1 MNFKLTSVVIAVTFA
16 LNGCA
21 IPPQEGSAQQST
33 DQTTEGDVAKA
44 CNPWLVGGAAAAV
57 CGLLAKGNDR
67 VKAAA
72 ACAAVAVTAC
82 YLANSYKAE
91 QTRTAKQVEAEYLK
105 KNRALPSNPTI
116 ASYRG
121 KVDPRTAVSVGQE
134 VKVSST
140 IVAVPGRNNEKVLV
154 EEELKIVDAK
164 GEPWGKPVKK
174 TANPSGE
181 AGEFQTSFTIPIR
194 DGWSQGVYTVQRTL
208 YLNGVATGRPDSSAK
223 FQIV

>member
-1 MNFKLTSVVIAVTFA
+1 MKLKYSGLAIVAAMV

-21 IPPQEGSAQQST
+21 VPIQSGDGQPVSGQASGS
-33 DQTTEGDVAKA
+33 DVDKV
-44 CNPWLVGGAAAAV
+44 CNPFVVGLGAAAV
-57 CGLLAKGNDR
+57 CALVAKGNNR
-67 VKAAA
+67 VQAGAV
-72 ACAAVAVTAC
+72 CAAVAVTAC

-91 QTRTAKQVEAEYLK
+91 QTRTAKQVEDEYLK
-105 KNRALPSNPTI
+105 RNRSLPANPTV
-116 ASYRG
+116 ATYSG
-121 KVDPRTAVSVGQE
+121 NVDPRTAVSKGQD

-140 IVAVPGRNNEKVLV
+140 IVALPGRSEKSVLV

-164 GEPWGKPVKK
+164 GEAWGKPVRKA
-174 TANPSGE
+174 ANPSGE

-208 YLNGVATGRPDSSAK
+208 YLNGVQTGKTDSSAK